1 MVAGIKNIIPG
12 LHKADAAEKPAAAVP
27 QQTKL
32 VELFENRNL
41 IKREL
46 DQVSAERDALR
57 QELDTLRAQ
66 HLESQRQ
73 LNNLEQ
79 MLADAER
86 GQSAIVYYRLRAVW
100 ETCRQQLRLLA
111 EDLGSRFEK
120 AERGGFEQDAGRDRS
135 RRLDELAQQFDKL
148 ERERRNLRNQLAEVQ
163 QQLANLRRF
172 WRKRKRETL
181 QFQIDKLTR
190 QFKPIETRK
199 LELLGAMEVLRNQ
212 KLQIWPGISVASKRT
227 VNLWLLALAQYLY
240 LHLTEYN
247 IAEMAHS
254 AGTKTI
260 ADVHFGLLND
270 CLAIGNHIY
279 EVVVKLRTDKSRPE
293 KLRFRTEHLRSVAS
307 YASDQ
312 DTVPEESCLDYISQT
327 SRLAPTIDA
336 EAEAVAM
343 NVLRRNYWDI
353 RGILLVPVT
362 TATSAAAAGSSRE
375 PGTTGAAA

>member
-1 MVAGIKNIIPG
+1 MAAGIKNIIPG
-12 LHKADAAEKPAAAVP
+12 IRKPDASAEPGAGP
-27 QQTKL
+27 LQQTKL
-32 VELFENRNL
+32 LELFENRNQ

-46 DQVSAERDALR
+46 DVVTAERDALR
-57 QELDTLRAQ
+57 EELETLRSQ

-100 ETCRQQLRLLA
+100 DTCRQQLRLLA
-111 EDLGSRFEK
+111 DDLNSRFEK
-120 AERGGFEQDAGRDRS
+120 AERGGFEQDLGRERS
-135 RRLDELAQQFDKL
+135 HRLDELAQQFDKL
-148 ERERRNLRNQLAEVQ
+148 ERERRTLRNQLAELQ
-163 QQLANLRRF
+163 QQMAGLQKF
-172 WRKRKRETL
+172 WHKRKRDML

-199 LELLGAMEVLRNQ
+199 LELLASMEALRNQ
-212 KLQIWPGISVASKRT
+212 KPQTWPGISIASKRT

-247 IAEMAHS
+247 IAEMARS
-254 AGTKTI
+254 AGTKAI

-279 EVVVKLRTDKSRPE
+279 EVVVKLRTDKARPE
-293 KLRFRTEHLRSVAS
+293 KLRFRTEHLRTIAS
-307 YASDQ
+307 YASEQ
-312 DTVPEESCLDYISQT
+312 ETVPDESCLEYIPRT
-327 SRLAPTIDA
+327 SHAAPTIDA

-343 NVLRRNYWDI
+343 NVLRMNYWDI
-353 RGILLVPVT
+353 QNLLLMP
-362 TATSAAAAGSSRE
+362 AAAANPAGPAASLSRE
-375 PGTTGAAA
+375 QSPAGSA